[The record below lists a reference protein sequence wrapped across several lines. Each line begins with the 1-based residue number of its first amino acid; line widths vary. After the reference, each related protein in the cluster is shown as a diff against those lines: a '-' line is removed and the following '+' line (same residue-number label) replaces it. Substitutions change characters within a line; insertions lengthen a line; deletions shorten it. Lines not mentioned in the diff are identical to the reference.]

1 MAEVSTINADLSL
14 KRDSVPF
21 NVLNDKEFEL
31 VKRTHTVEFFNAGE
45 LIYNESDKADGIR
58 LLICGKVKIFK
69 RGINGKE
76 QIVKMASANDF
87 VGYRAVFAE
96 ELHTTSAMTLEPS
109 KLFFIPSDTIFKLFN
124 SNSQLATF
132 IVKSIAVELSFSR
145 YRSVSLSQKQIRGRL
160 AESLLVLRDKYG
172 YIKGNQLN
180 ISLSR
185 EDLANLS
192 NMTASNAVRTLAAF
206 VSEKIID
213 VHSREIYIL
222 NEPALERI
230 SRMG

>member
-1 MAEVSTINADLSL
+1 MAEVSTLNTDLSL
-14 KRDSVPF
+14 KRDSAPF
-21 NVLNDKEFEL
+21 NVLNDKEFDL
-31 VKRTHTVEFFNAGE
+31 VRRTHSVEIISVGE
-45 LIYNESDKADGIR
+45 LIYNESDNADGVR

-69 RGINGKE
+69 KGINGKE

-87 VGYRAVFAE
+87 IGYRAVFAQE
-96 ELHTTSAMTLEPS
+96 QHTTSAMALEPS
-109 KLFFIPSDTIFKLFN
+109 KLFFIPADTIFKLFN
-124 SNSQLATF
+124 SNSQLANF
-132 IVKSIAVELSFSR
+132 IVKSLAVELSFSR

-172 YIKGNQLN
+172 YVKGNLLN
-180 ISLSR
+180 INLSR

-206 VSEKIID
+206 VGERIID